1 MALENLVSTVKAAR
15 DTCKSK
21 IPEGVYNYCVDVVS
35 GWAYYTP
42 VYAIQE
48 AACGKDFET
57 IVKTRLVGLAAHAI
71 AMRPIGLLRNY
82 IANKMQVTKDSSFL
96 DKLKVNVL
104 SVTPPQAIVYGGM
117 LAAGN
122 ALSGN
127 YDAKSS
133 LLAWGVGVGL
143 GALHAFPYGV
153 VQDKI
158 RGACGV
164 KPAIQQKIQ

>member
-1 MALENLVSTVKAAR
+1 MALEKLLDAVKAAR
-15 DTCKSK
+15 DNCKSK

-82 IANKMQVTKDSSFL
+82 VAKKMKVTKESPFL
-96 DKLKVNVL
+96 DKLKVNIL
-104 SVTPPQAIVYGGM
+104 SVTPPQAVVYGGM

-127 YDAKSS
+127 YDLKSS
-133 LLAWGVGVGL
+133 ALAWGLGVGL
-143 GALHAFPYGV
+143 GAIHAFPYGI

-158 RGACGV
+158 RSACGV
-164 KPAIQQKIQ
+164 KPAIQQRIR